1 MKKYLFIITIF
12 FLVANIGHTRMLKA
26 DFVLVIK
33 SEKRLYLKRGDQI
46 LKSYRVVFGANP
58 IGPKRMEGDQRT
70 PEGIYFL
77 DFKLEESEF
86 YKAIHI
92 SYPNS
97 ADILKA
103 KELGLDPGGSIMIH
117 GQPNDCYW
125 PPVVTQYFN
134 WTDGCI
140 AVSNFDMDE
149 IWEAVDEGTPIRI
162 LP

>member
-1 MKKYLFIITIF
+1 MKKYL
-12 FLVANIGHTRMLKA
+12 LVISILLLSASPIQASMPKA

-33 SEKRLYLKRGDQI
+33 SQKRLYLKQNDKI
-46 LKSYRVVFGANP
+46 IKSYRVVFGANP
-58 IGPKRMEGDQRT
+58 VGHKLMEGDQRT

-77 DFKLEESEF
+77 DYKLDKSAF

-97 ADILKA
+97 NDIRNADK
-103 KELGLDPGGSIMIH
+103 LGVDPGGSIMIH

-125 PPVVTQYFN
+125 PPGVTQFFN

-140 AVSNFDMDE
+140 AVTNFEMDE
-149 IWEAVDEGTPIRI
+149 IWEAVEEGTPIRI
-162 LP
+162 MP

>member
-1 MKKYLFIITIF
+1 MP
-12 FLVANIGHTRMLKA
+12 KA
-26 DFVLVIK
+26 DFVLVVK
-33 SEKRLYLKRGDQI
+33 SEKRLYLKRDNKI

-58 IGPKRMEGDQRT
+58 IGHKLMEGDQRT

-77 DFKLEESEF
+77 DYKLDKSDF

-97 ADILKA
+97 KDIRRA
-103 KELGLDPGGSIMIH
+103 NELGVDPGGSIMIH

-125 PPVVTQYFN
+125 SPVVTQYFN

-140 AVSNFDMDE
+140 AVTNFEMDE
-149 IWEAVDEGTPIRI
+149 IWEAVEEGTPIRI
-162 LP
+162 MP